1 MKIEWL
7 MELVVGKLSVKGTS
21 VSSRVPVKCEEDLKQ
36 RIKRRCQFGAF
47 ILLVW
52 SE

>member
-1 MKIEWL
+1 

-21 VSSRVPVKCEEDLKQ
+21 LSSRVPIKSEEDLKQ
-36 RIKRRCQFGAF
+36 RIKRICQFGAF
-47 ILLVW
+47 VLLVW